1 MLKSEKESNLRNQ
14 KKTQSATASTEHSPA
29 PQPERAIY
37 GFFLLVSAIF
47 FFIVY
52 LIISFIPEPLINQL
66 GWDYLPDKYWSIA
79 LPSFVVIALLM
90 ILPVYFSLNVSQVI
104 EPTSMYTVTDENAL
118 NKQAQK
124 RANAYTE
131 SSIDPIYDIP
141 ITEINRFLFFK

>member
-1 MLKSEKESNLRNQ
+1 M
-14 KKTQSATASTEHSPA
+14 KKTSRDQTKATTSAATASTEHSPA

-37 GFFLLVSAIF
+37 GFFLLVAAIF
-47 FFIVY
+47 AFLIY
-52 LIISFIPEPLINQL
+52 IIISFIPDTAINEL

-90 ILPVYFSLNVSQVI
+90 ILPFYFSLNMRQVN
-104 EPTSMYTVTDENAL
+104 EPACIHSVTDEHAL
-118 NKQAQK
+118 DKQAQK

-141 ITEINRFLFFK
+141 ISEINRFLFSK